1 MQNQNNQKISEFR
14 FQKFH
19 TPKDSQDF
27 KMFRFKYVTPGL
39 AENKRFHTFTALTA
53 STMIWQKTAL
63 SDPMNLEDKD
73 VLAMLVKVSWWV
85 WWCSQKWR
93 NRTCGRHAEH
103 AKHANVMKKRFLAQP
118 KSNKSS
124 HLASSCSSAS
134 TFRLRFSWTLSE
146 LAFLKSFAQRF
157 VHLRPS
163 PSISV
168 DFSVLD
174 VLDGLTHRQSI
185 ARNDGLGV
193 DNFDFENM
201 DGLDGW
207 CCTWLHD
214 MYFLH
219 QNEQWKHFRKM
230 THVEMEF
237 QSFNSFDIILG
248 LQLFYQSF
256 KWTVNCGSDC
266 WMDVVLHQLIGSFQ
280 PHTKRTP
287 EVTSTSGQTKID
299 KTWWKKWRF

>member
-27 KMFRFKYVTPGL
+27 KMVRFKYVTPGL

-103 AKHANVMKKRFLAQP
+103 AKHANVMKNVFWRNQNPTNPVISLAPAQVHQP
-118 KSNKSS
+118 SGSDS
-124 HLASSCSSAS
+124 PELCPSW
-134 TFRLRFSWTLSE
+134 RFSKVSRSDLSI
-146 LAFLKSFAQRF
+146 S
-157 VHLRPS
+157 VHLRGFLRP
-163 PSISV
+163 
-168 DFSVLD
+168 
-174 VLDGLTHRQSI
+174 G
-185 ARNDGLGV
+185 
-193 DNFDFENM
+193 
-201 DGLDGW
+201 
-207 CCTWLHD
+207 CTWWTHASPVDSPQWWSRSRQLRLRKHGRIGWLVLH
-214 MYFLH
+214 MITWYVFFLH

-280 PHTKRTP
+280 PHTERTP